1 MQAIQIKR
9 YFSLKQ
15 NLNFTKNNYNIQNIR
30 HHHIQCQN
38 NQSSKVLLIF
48 RHAKITKYLNK
59 AFLIILISNTRV
71 TEKIFLV

>member
-9 YFSLKQ
+9 YFNLKQ

-30 HHHIQCQN
+30 HHHLQYQN
-38 NQSSKVLLIF
+38 SQSTKVLLIF

-59 AFLIILISNTRV
+59 AFLIILIV
-71 TEKIFLV
+71 TLVLLKKFF

>member
-9 YFSLKQ
+9 YFNLKQ

-59 AFLIILISNTRV
+59 AFLIILIV
-71 TEKIFLV
+71 TLVLLKKFF